1 MQARLFIFYFDTNG
15 KFDICVKQENCTVMY
30 CGGVGSVQGK
40 PPVKAVFPEMFVHCL
55 LLIHQPLP
63 LQQQKPQ
70 FILSFLFLSDEGG
83 RDRGIKHSVQRK
95 FSVARFQ

>member
-55 LLIHQPLP
+55 LLIHPPAP
-63 LQQQKPQ
+63 LQQQKTTVHP
-70 FILSFLFLSDEGG
+70 FIY
-83 RDRGIKHSVQRK
+83 
-95 FSVARFQ
+95 FSQ